1 VGLASKIGLGEPVR
15 SGDPATGL
23 RTPRQASR
31 DCEFRYQIV
40 VGWSLLQEWN
50 EPISECTPIWKDAA
64 VKKRKLKDDRAKL
77 GPRISFVSKNSAI
90 SASQSTNTLRA

>member
-1 VGLASKIGLGEPVR
+1 LENQCDLVIPQQICELRVKPVAIANF
-15 SGDPATGL
+15 DTK
-23 RTPRQASR
+23 
-31 DCEFRYQIV
+31 FV